1 MKRLINLRPSW
12 IAAFLI
18 GLLPFL
24 VVAAI
29 YVSHSEARLRENP
42 EDRLLPSAAQLF
54 DGVKMVAVDE
64 DPRTGQIILWA
75 DTVAS
80 LKRIAIAVGVC
91 ALGGLL
97 FGMLN
102 GMLPYARA
110 LASPMVTAMSLV
122 PPMAILPILFVI
134 FGLDELSKVM
144 LIIIGILPFL
154 IRDLQGRI
162 LDIPH
167 ELLIKAQSLGASSWQ
182 IAVRV
187 VLPQVLPR
195 LIDSVRLSLG
205 SAWLF
210 LISAEAIAAE
220 QGLGYRIFLVRRF
233 MSMDI
238 ILPYVLWITLLAL
251 VMDRGLYYLNRRC
264 FPWLGGRTAKEGA

>member
-12 IAAFLI
+12 IAALLI
-18 GLLPFL
+18 GLLPFV

-91 ALGGLL
+91 ALGGLV

-110 LASPMVTAMSLV
+110 LASPIVTAMSLV

-251 VMDRGLYYLNRRC
+251 VMDRGLFYLNRQC